1 MNINLIYEGKD
12 YNFDIPNSVTIDYIK
27 ELSSKI
33 FNSDK
38 ALLDLLYNNK
48 KFENKDDNTLL
59 RDLIPEGETNT
70 VLTVQINKDSNNNK
84 NEVTPLVI
92 LKNKETN
99 ISDKEIKILNH
110 IKEKEDKKEYIKY
123 ENNKN
128 IEKKKIHMIKS
139 NPRSKLFSNDNK
151 KNNLNKKV
159 YDFKIFQSNFIQK
172 NKELLEIMKEF
183 NNKIKEI
190 YLFLFKKYKNAGSN
204 QIKDNSCSSNNSSI
218 SSISIGINNNY
229 YYELSIYENK
239 LSNFQEKQIQFYKTL
254 LDLLKKYEKN
264 KDFLKLYN
272 FYTYLSVNP
281 CNSSNINKEDFFKK
295 NKSLKFQKLSNNK
308 VSVDDNNKLRK
319 NNLSSL
325 NINNDNYLPLL
336 KVKNINSS
344 LNLGKKNINFNL
356 SNNISSINSYK
367 SITKKNNL
375 NNKILVNKEKD
386 LNLNVNN
393 NNIKTIK
400 NTTIQN
406 QLSNNNI
413 IKNNNV
419 NYKENTNEKE
429 KDKHSEKSSTNS
441 DNLSEKDL
449 VENLT
454 INENKTKI
462 APIPLRIRNSISNN
476 IIPRKFSVINNN
488 SLRSNSIIKNINND
502 GIENFEK
509 FNEEKKTQKTIR
521 FSSANINYMNNK
533 LKNSPI
539 LNKKNEISP
548 YNNKKKENNE
558 SSNELVNIRKI
569 KNIDISSMTVNDS
582 NFIRDKLKN
591 NKKKN
596 NKDMNKYDFFM

>member
-99 ISDKEIKILNH
+99 ISDKEIKIF
-110 IKEKEDKKEYIKY
+110 KEKEDKKEYIKY

-139 NPRSKLFSNDNK
+139 NPRNKLFSNDNK

-375 NNKILVNKEKD
+375 NNKILINKEKD

-558 SSNELVNIRKI
+558 SSNELINIRKI

>member
-1 MNINLIYEGKD
+1 
-12 YNFDIPNSVTIDYIK
+12 
-27 ELSSKI
+27 
-33 FNSDK
+33 
-38 ALLDLLYNNK
+38 
-48 KFENKDDNTLL
+48 
-59 RDLIPEGETNT
+59 
-70 VLTVQINKDSNNNK
+70 
-84 NEVTPLVI
+84 
-92 LKNKETN
+92 
-99 ISDKEIKILNH
+99 
-110 IKEKEDKKEYIKY
+110 
-123 ENNKN
+123 
-128 IEKKKIHMIKS
+128 MIKS

-239 LSNFQEKQIQFYKTL
+239 LSNFQEKQIHFYKTL

-356 SNNISSINSYK
+356 SNNISRINSYK

-558 SSNELVNIRKI
+558 SSNELINIRKI

>member
-59 RDLIPEGETNT
+59 RDLITEGETNT

-99 ISDKEIKILNH
+99 ISDKEIKIF
-110 IKEKEDKKEYIKY
+110 KEKEDKKEYIKY

-272 FYTYLSVNP
+272 FYTYLSVNS

-375 NNKILVNKEKD
+375 NNKILINKEKD

-558 SSNELVNIRKI
+558 SSNELINIRKI

>member
-1 MNINLIYEGKD
+1 
-12 YNFDIPNSVTIDYIK
+12 
-27 ELSSKI
+27 
-33 FNSDK
+33 
-38 ALLDLLYNNK
+38 
-48 KFENKDDNTLL
+48 
-59 RDLIPEGETNT
+59 
-70 VLTVQINKDSNNNK
+70 
-84 NEVTPLVI
+84 
-92 LKNKETN
+92 
-99 ISDKEIKILNH
+99 
-110 IKEKEDKKEYIKY
+110 
-123 ENNKN
+123 
-128 IEKKKIHMIKS
+128 MIKS
-139 NPRSKLFSNDNK
+139 NPRNKLFSNDNK

-272 FYTYLSVNP
+272 FYTYLSVNS

>member
-99 ISDKEIKILNH
+99 ISDKEIKIF
-110 IKEKEDKKEYIKY
+110 KEKEDKKEYIKY

-375 NNKILVNKEKD
+375 NNKILINKEKD

-558 SSNELVNIRKI
+558 SSNELINIRKI

>member
-99 ISDKEIKILNH
+99 ISDKEIKIF
-110 IKEKEDKKEYIKY
+110 KEKEDKKEYIKY

-139 NPRSKLFSNDNK
+139 NPRNKLFSNDNK

-272 FYTYLSVNP
+272 FYTYLSVNS

-375 NNKILVNKEKD
+375 NNKILINKEKD

-558 SSNELVNIRKI
+558 SSNELINIRKI

>member
-99 ISDKEIKILNH
+99 ISDKEIKIL
-110 IKEKEDKKEYIKY
+110 KEKEDKKEYIKY

-272 FYTYLSVNP
+272 FYTYLSVNS

-375 NNKILVNKEKD
+375 NNKILINKEKD

>member
-99 ISDKEIKILNH
+99 ISDKEIKIF
-110 IKEKEDKKEYIKY
+110 KEKEDKKEYIKY

-239 LSNFQEKQIQFYKTL
+239 LSNFQEKQIHFYKTL

-375 NNKILVNKEKD
+375 NNKILINKEKD

-558 SSNELVNIRKI
+558 SSNELINIRKI